1 MSIPCAATLAGPART
16 SAKARASSVLRML
29 GRLRKA
35 PRYSPARATRC
46 LETLRPDP
54 RRHLRQHGSRVHRL
68 RARTLQARALDVR
81 QLRALPGLRRRLLP
95 TGDGEF
101 TREQFGDMMKSE
113 LGRVSRR
120 QLANEISIS
129 GDEKFTAMIVMLKFE
144 ETYMQSQFSNMQS
157 QASSMIWEIDRILHS
172 VDGGLN
178 GVDCTASETGEE
190 SSPSFPMK
198 GEGVEEETK
207 RNTHARVGARG
218 AQ

>member
-1 MSIPCAATLAGPART
+1 
-16 SAKARASSVLRML
+16 ML

-35 PRYSPARATRC
+35 PRYSPACATRC
-46 LETLRPDP
+46 LETTPHASYTLRPDP

-68 RARTLQARALDVR
+68 RARGLQARALDVR

-101 TREQFGDMMKSE
+101 TREQFGDMMKRE

-120 QLANEISIS
+120 HLANEISIS

-157 QASSMIWEIDRILHS
+157 QASSMIWEIDHILHS

-178 GVDCTASETGEE
+178 CVECTASATGEE

-207 RNTHARVGARG
+207 RNKHARVGARG